1 MWAIIAGAVVGLLL
15 GSAIS
20 GEFSL
25 FGAIVG
31 ALIGGYFFNNRRPA
45 GMSLREME
53 RRLLDLERNLAEQR
67 SELEMLRRRVSPSEP
82 SAAQPVTDPVTR
94 IAEPASPPPG
104 AESAAEAPAS
114 AAAASGATVN
124 VPPSEQQPGGR
135 WVDLDAL
142 LEPRQPS
149 AGPAMEAPR
158 AEAETA
164 DVRPDPM
171 AAYVKAS
178 LGIDGDR
185 LRVPGWLKWFWETN
199 PLAKI
204 GIVLLFFGVAS
215 GLRLAIDHGLLPVPV
230 RLIATAVAGIALIV
244 FGMTRARLARHR
256 VFGLAL
262 QGGGFALLYLVG
274 YFMLTRYAMIGQGL
288 AFAAFAALGIGCVAL
303 AARQDGPAL
312 AVLGLS
318 GAFLA
323 PVLAGGNAQTPLPLF
338 LYFALLNAFILGI
351 DWFRAWR
358 VLNIAGFVFTLAVG
372 MAWAIGNYHPPHYL
386 VTQAFVVL
394 FLAAYSAMP
403 VITALFRAPGSTGWQ
418 DGMLLFG
425 TPLVGCFLQAQL
437 VGDTAYGLAWSALA
451 GSLWYFMLWGLIARR
466 AGSAP
471 PVISYAHFGIA
482 AFLATIAVP
491 LAFDAQVTS
500 AFWAAEGAAVLWYG
514 VRTRRTIAQGTGLLM
529 QLAAGVALLLGW
541 QALHHG
547 LPVTND
553 AVLGA
558 ALLVAAAL
566 FSTRL
571 LHRVG
576 EMTAMAPELPLGW
589 AALWWFA
596 TGFAEISRCA
606 PWALQPSYQLLFVTA
621 SVVAVD
627 ALSMLWRWPRLRA
640 ANLLLT
646 TAAVLAAV
654 ITVTRAGHPFTG
666 FMAFALPLALVVHHV
681 LLAAD
686 EKRGAPLF
694 QTVRHVGGWWLLLAS
709 LVLEASW
716 QAERHAQPP
725 NLWAFVAVVALLAAG
740 IALAAW
746 GAKRGL
752 WPFAVAAARYVPL
765 GIFPALAGLVVL
777 LPLGNASLS
786 GADGLGWPYLPL
798 LNVFDATQVA
808 AAASLLLLA
817 GLLKPEEGRLL
828 RGVVFALAF
837 IWLSALAGRIAHHW
851 GDVPFAAGPLLRS
864 TLFHALLTLFWTV
877 TAISTLIIA
886 SRRGLRVAWFGG
898 ITLLGI
904 VGAKLLLFD
913 AAGRGTLTWAATLIG
928 VALLV
933 LAAGYFAPLPPEE
946 RGLPHGEDE

>member
-1 MWAIIAGAVVGLLL
+1 MWSIIAGAVVGLLL
-15 GSAIS
+15 GSAIN

-31 ALIGGYFFNNRRPA
+31 ALVGGYFFRNLQPT
-45 GMSLREME
+45 GMGRREME
-53 RRLLDLERNLAEQR
+53 QRLLQLEKSLAEQR
-67 SELEMLRRRVSPSEP
+67 GELDMLRRLVSLRES
-82 SAAQPVTDPVTR
+82 SATQPVAEPVTR
-94 IAEPASPPPG
+94 TAEPASLPR
-104 AESAAEAPAS
+104 AAEIASEAPTP
-114 AAAASGATVN
+114 AAAASGNTDSA
-124 VPPSEQQPGGR
+124 PPLEQQPGGR

-142 LEPRQPS
+142 LPPRKPS
-149 AGPAMEAPR
+149 AGRAMEVPR

-164 DVRPDPM
+164 DARPDPM
-171 AAYVKAS
+171 AAFIKS
-178 LGIDGDR
+178 RLGIDGER
-185 LRVPGWLKWFWETN
+185 VAVPRWLRWFWESN

-230 RLIATAVAGIALIV
+230 RLIATGVAGIALIA
-244 FGMTRARLARHR
+244 FGIAKARVAKHR

-262 QGGGFALLYLVG
+262 QGGGFALLYLIG
-274 YFMLTRYAMIGQGL
+274 YFMLTRYAMIGQGP
-288 AFAAFAALGIGCVAL
+288 AFAAFAALGVGCIAL
-303 AARQDGPAL
+303 AARQDGPVL

-323 PVLAGGNAQTPLPLF
+323 PVLAGGDAQTPLPLF
-338 LYFALLNAFILGI
+338 LYFTLLNVFILGV

-394 FLAAYSAMP
+394 FLVAYSTMP
-403 VITALFRAPGSTGWQ
+403 VATTLFRAPGSAGWQ

-471 PVISYAHFGIA
+471 PVIAYAHFGIA

-514 VRTRRTIAQGTGLLM
+514 VRTRRAIAQGTGLLM
-529 QLAAGVALLLGW
+529 QLAAGAALLLGW
-541 QALHHG
+541 PALHRG
-547 LPVTND
+547 LPVAND

-558 ALLVAAAL
+558 ALVVTAGL
-566 FSTRL
+566 FSTRVL
-571 LHRVG
+571 RRIEGATPV
-576 EMTAMAPELPLGW
+576 PSELPLGW

-596 TGFAEISRCA
+596 TGFSEISRCA
-606 PWALQPSYQLLFVTA
+606 PWALQPSYHLLFVAA

-627 ALSMLWRWPRLRA
+627 GLSMLWRWPQMRA
-640 ANLLLT
+640 GSLLLT
-646 TAAVLAAV
+646 AAAALAAFV
-654 ITVTRAGHPFTG
+654 TVGRAGHPFAG
-666 FMAFALPLALVVHHV
+666 FMAFALPLALVLHQV

-686 EKRGAPLF
+686 EKRGNPFF
-694 QTVRHVGGWWLLLAS
+694 QPVRHVGGWWLLLGS

-725 NLWAFVAVVALLAAG
+725 HFWAFVAVTAVLAAS
-740 IALAAW
+740 IALVAW
-746 GAKRGL
+746 GARRGL
-752 WPFAVAAARYVPL
+752 WPFAVAEARYVPL
-765 GIFPALAGLVVL
+765 GVSPALAGLVVL
-777 LPLGNASLS
+777 LPLGNATLS
-786 GADGLGWPYLPL
+786 GTDGLGWPYLPL

-817 GLLKPEEGRLL
+817 GLLKPEEGRVL
-828 RGVVFALAF
+828 RGVVGAIAF
-837 IWLSALAGRIAHHW
+837 IWLSALAERIAHHW
-851 GDVPFAAGPLLRS
+851 GGVPFAAGPLLRS

-877 TAISTLIIA
+877 TAISTLILA

-898 ITLLGI
+898 ITLLCV

-946 RGLPHGEDE
+946 RGATHAEDE

>member
-1 MWAIIAGAVVGLLL
+1 MWTIFASTFVGLLL
-15 GSAIS
+15 GSAIG

-25 FGAIVG
+25 FGAIAG
-31 ALIGGYFFNNRRPA
+31 ALVGGYFLRTRQPA
-45 GMSLREME
+45 EMSHRQME
-53 RRLLDLERNLAEQR
+53 QRLLQLETSLTEQR
-67 SELEMLRRRVSPSEP
+67 NELEMLRRLVVPAAP
-82 SAAQPVTDPVTR
+82 PAAQTAESSTPLPVPEHP
-94 IAEPASPPPG
+94 AEPPEPV
-104 AESAAEAPAS
+104 
-114 AAAASGATVN
+114 AAANAATVRLT
-124 VPPSEQQPGGR
+124 PSGQAPGGR

-142 LEPRQPS
+142 VASIRPSVSSGTAAAQSEP
-149 AGPAMEAPR
+149 
-158 AEAETA
+158 ETA
-164 DVRPDPM
+164 NALPDPM
-171 AAYVKAS
+171 AAFLKS
-178 LGIDGDR
+178 TLGIDGEKVG
-185 LRVPGWLKWFWETN
+185 VPRWLKWFRESN

-215 GLRLAIDHGLLPVPV
+215 ALRLAIDHGLLPVPV
-230 RLIATAVAGIALIV
+230 RLIATAVAAISLIAFGIAKV
-244 FGMTRARLARHR
+244 RDARHR

-274 YFMLTRYAMIGQGL
+274 YFMLTRYAMIGQGP
-288 AFAAFAALGIGCVAL
+288 AFAAFAALGFGCVAL

-323 PVLAGGNAQTPLPLF
+323 PVLAGGDAQTPLPLF
-338 LYFALLNAFILGI
+338 LYFTLLNIFILGV

-358 VLNIAGFVFTLAVG
+358 ILNIAGFVFTLAVG
-372 MAWAIGNYHPPHYL
+372 MVWAIGNYHPPHYL
-386 VTQAFVVL
+386 VTQVFVIL

-403 VITALFRAPGSTGWQ
+403 VATILFRAPGSAGWQ
-418 DGMLLFG
+418 DGMLFFG
-425 TPLVGCFLQAQL
+425 TPLVGGFLQAQL
-437 VGDTAYGLAWSALA
+437 VGDTPYALAWSALVGA
-451 GSLWYFMLWGLIARR
+451 LWYFLLWGLIVRR
-466 AGSAP
+466 ASSAL
-471 PVISYAHFGIA
+471 PVIAYAHLGIA
-482 AFLATIAVP
+482 AFLVTIAVP

-514 VRTRRTIAQGTGLLM
+514 IRTQRALAQATGLLM
-529 QLAAGVALLLGW
+529 QLAAGVALFLGW
-541 QALHHG
+541 PALHRG
-547 LPVTND
+547 LPVAND

-571 LHRVG
+571 LHRIARTTPV
-576 EMTAMAPELPLGW
+576 PPVLPLGW

-596 TGFAEISRCA
+596 TGFSEISRCA
-606 PWALQPSYQLLFVTA
+606 PWALQPSYHLLFIAA

-627 ALSMLWRWPRLRA
+627 GLSMRWRWPQLRA
-640 ANLLLT
+640 ASLLLT
-646 TAAVLAAV
+646 ATAVLSAV
-654 ITVTRAGHPFTG
+654 VTIGRVGHPFAG
-666 FMAFALPLALVVHHV
+666 FMAFALPLALVLHQV

-686 EKRGAPLF
+686 ERRGAPFF
-694 QTVRHVGGWWLLLAS
+694 QTIRHVGGWWLLLAS

-725 NLWAFVAVVALLAAG
+725 HFWAFVAVVALLAAG
-740 IALAAW
+740 IALVAW

-752 WPFAVAAARYVPL
+752 WPFAIAEGRYVPL
-765 GIFPALAGLVVL
+765 GVFPALAGLVFLV
-777 LPLGNASLS
+777 PLGNVTLS
-786 GADGLGWPYLPL
+786 GEDGLGWPYLPL
-798 LNVFDATQVA
+798 LNVFDVTQLA

-817 GLLKPEEGRLL
+817 TLLTAEQARLL
-828 RGVVFALAF
+828 RGVVVAMAF

-851 GDVPFAAGPLLRS
+851 GGVPFAAGPLLQS
-864 TLFHALLTLFWTV
+864 TLFHALLTLLWTI
-877 TAISTLIIA
+877 TAIATLILA

-933 LAAGYFAPLPPEE
+933 LAAGYFAPLPPED
-946 RGLPHGEDE
+946 RGSPHAEDE

>member
-1 MWAIIAGAVVGLLL
+1 MRAIIAGALVGLLL
-15 GSAIS
+15 GNAIG
-20 GEFSL
+20 GEFSVL
-25 FGAIVG
+25 GAIAG
-31 ALIGGYFFNNRRPA
+31 ALVGGYFFRSRQPA
-45 GMSLREME
+45 RMTSGELEQ
-53 RRLLDLERNLAEQR
+53 RLLELEKNLAEQR
-67 SELEMLRRRVSPSEP
+67 SQLEMLRRLVTPGESMAAPPVAPTTEP
-82 SAAQPVTDPVTR
+82 SP
-94 IAEPASPPPG
+94 
-104 AESAAEAPAS
+104 PAS
-114 AAAASGATVN
+114 ATTARDSTVS
-124 VPPSEQQPGGR
+124 PPFPGEDPGGR
-135 WVDLDAL
+135 WVDLEAL
-142 LEPRQPS
+142 LAARKPS
-149 AGPAMEAPR
+149 SGSR
-158 AEAETA
+158 AEALRSTPETA
-164 DVRPDPM
+164 DARPDPM
-171 AAYVKAS
+171 AAYLKTT

-185 LRVPGWLKWFWETN
+185 LAVPGWLKWFWASN

-215 GLRLAIDHGLLPVPV
+215 GLRLAIDHGLLPVPI
-230 RLIATAVAGIALIV
+230 RLIATAVVGIVLIA
-244 FGMTRARLARHR
+244 FGMTKARVAKHR

-288 AFAAFAALGIGCVAL
+288 AFAAFAALGVGCIAL

-338 LYFALLNAFILGI
+338 LYFTLLNVFILGV

-372 MAWAIGNYHPPHYL
+372 MAWAIGNYYPPHYP
-386 VTQAFVVL
+386 VTQAFVIL

-403 VITALFRAPGSTGWQ
+403 VATALFRAPGSTGWQ

-437 VGDTAYGLAWSALA
+437 VGNTAYGLAWSALA
-451 GSLWYFMLWGLIARR
+451 GSLWYFLLWGLIVRR
-466 AGSAP
+466 ASNGP
-471 PVISYAHFGIA
+471 PVLAYAHFGIA

-514 VRTRRTIAQGTGLLM
+514 IRTRRPLAQGTGLLM
-529 QLAAGVALLLGW
+529 QLAAGIALLLGW
-541 QALHHG
+541 HALHRG
-547 LPVTND
+547 LPVANA

-558 ALLVAAAL
+558 TLVVAAAL

-571 LHRVG
+571 LQRIGSTTPVPP
-576 EMTAMAPELPLGW
+576 ALPLGW

-606 PWALQPSYQLLFVTA
+606 PWTLQPSYHLLFVIA
-621 SVVAVD
+621 SVAAVD
-627 ALSMLWRWPRLRA
+627 GLSMLWRWPQLRA
-640 ANLLLT
+640 TSLLLT
-646 TAAVLAAV
+646 VAAALAAF
-654 ITVTRAGHPFTG
+654 ITVGRDGHPFAG

-686 EKRGAPLF
+686 ERRGSPTF
-694 QTVRHVGGWWLLLAS
+694 QTVRHVGGWWLLLAT
-709 LVLEASW
+709 LVLEVSW
-716 QAERHAQPP
+716 RAERHAHPP
-725 NLWAFVAVVALLAAG
+725 QFWAFITVTTLLAAS
-740 IALAAW
+740 ISLVAW
-746 GAKRGL
+746 GTRRGL
-752 WPFAVAAARYVPL
+752 WPFAVAEARYVPL
-765 GIFPALAGLVVL
+765 GVFPALAGLVVL
-777 LPLGNASLS
+777 LPLGNATLS
-786 GADGLGWPYLPL
+786 GTDGLGWPYLPL

-808 AAASLLLLA
+808 ATVSLLLLA

-828 RGVVFALAF
+828 RGIVGTIAF
-837 IWLSALAGRIAHHW
+837 IGLSALAGRIAHHW
-851 GDVPFAAGPLLRS
+851 GDVPFATGPLLRS

-877 TAISTLIIA
+877 TALATLILA
-886 SRRGLRVAWFGG
+886 SRRGLRTVWFGG

-904 VGAKLLLFD
+904 VGAKLLFFD
-913 AAGRGTLTWAATLIG
+913 ATGRGTLTWAATLIG

-946 RGLPHGEDE
+946 LGSSHGDGE

>member
-1 MWAIIAGAVVGLLL
+1 MWFVIAGAFVGLLL
-15 GSAIS
+15 GSAIG

-25 FGAIVG
+25 FGAIAG
-31 ALIGGYFFNNRRPA
+31 ALVGGYFFRNRQPSE
-45 GMSLREME
+45 MSDREMAQ
-53 RRLLDLERNLAEQR
+53 RLLRLEQNLDQ
-67 SELEMLRRRVSPSEP
+67 LRGEFQEFRR
-82 SAAQPVTDPVTR
+82 AAQPVDQPASQTTEFMSPRPVTV
-94 IAEPASPPPG
+94 AETSLPVGAASAVTVSPPASGP
-104 AESAAEAPAS
+104 ESA
-114 AAAASGATVN
+114 
-124 VPPSEQQPGGR
+124 GR
-135 WVDLDAL
+135 VVDLDAL
-142 LEPRQPS
+142 YTSVKRS
-149 AGPAMEAPR
+149 RDAGPEVPGS
-158 AEAETA
+158 EPDTPGN
-164 DVRPDPM
+164 RPDPM
-171 AAYVKAS
+171 AAFMEATFGV
-178 LGIDGDR
+178 DGNR
-185 LRVPGWLKWFWETN
+185 LAVPRWLRWFWESN

-230 RLIATAVAGIALIV
+230 RLIVTAVASLALIA
-244 FGMTRARLARHR
+244 FGIVKARDARHR

-262 QGGGFALLYLVG
+262 QGGGFALLYLVA
-274 YFMLTRYAMIGQGL
+274 YFMLSRYAMIGQGP
-288 AFAAFAALGIGCVAL
+288 AFAAFAALGVGCVAL

-312 AVLGLS
+312 AVFGLS

-323 PVLAGGNAQTPLPLF
+323 PLLAGGSAPTPLPLF
-338 LYFALLNAFILGI
+338 LYFTLLNAFILGV

-386 VTQAFVVL
+386 VTQAFVIL

-403 VITALFRAPGSTGWQ
+403 VATVLFRAPGSAGWQ

-425 TPLVGCFLQAQL
+425 TPLVGGFLQAQL
-437 VGDTAYGLAWSALA
+437 VGDTPYGLAWSALA
-451 GSLWYFMLWGLIARR
+451 GSLWYFLLWGLIVRR
-466 AGSAP
+466 AVGAP
-471 PVISYAHFGIA
+471 PVIAYAHLGIA

-514 VRTRRTIAQGTGLLM
+514 IRTQRALAQATGLLM

-541 QALHHG
+541 PALHRG
-547 LPVTND
+547 LPVAND

-571 LHRVG
+571 LQRIAGTTPV
-576 EMTAMAPELPLGW
+576 TPVLPLGW

-596 TGFAEISRCA
+596 TGFAEIERSA
-606 PWALQPSYQLLFVTA
+606 PWGLQPAYQLLFVAA

-627 ALSMLWRWPRLRA
+627 ALSMRWRWPRMRA
-640 ANLLLT
+640 ASLLLT
-646 TAAVLAAV
+646 VTSILSAV
-654 ITVTRAGHPFTG
+654 VTIARAGHPFAG
-666 FMAFALPLALVVHHV
+666 FMAFALPLALVIHHV

-694 QTVRHVGGWWLLLAS
+694 QTVRHVGGWWLLLVS
-709 LVLEASW
+709 LALEVSW
-716 QAERHAQPP
+716 QAERHAYPP
-725 NLWAFVAVVALLAAG
+725 HFWAFVAVVALLAAG
-740 IALAAW
+740 IALVAW

-752 WPFAVAAARYVPL
+752 WPFAVAEGRYVPL
-765 GIFPALAGLVVL
+765 GVFPALAGLVVL
-777 LPLGNASLS
+777 LPLGNVTLS
-786 GADGLGWPYLPL
+786 GQDGLGWPYLPL
-798 LNVFDATQVA
+798 FNVFDATQLA
-808 AAASLLLLA
+808 AAASLMLLA
-817 GLLKPEEGRLL
+817 GLLKAEEGRLL
-828 RGVVFALAF
+828 RGVVFALGF
-837 IWLSALAGRIAHHW
+837 IWLSALAGRITHHW

-864 TLFHALLTLFWTV
+864 TLFHALLTLLWTV
-877 TAISTLIIA
+877 TAISTLILA

-904 VGAKLLLFD
+904 VGGKLLLFD

-933 LAAGYFAPLPPEE
+933 LAAGYFAPLPPEQ
-946 RGLPHGEDE
+946 RSPQGEDE

>member
-1 MWAIIAGAVVGLLL
+1 MWSIIAGAFVGLLL
-15 GSAIS
+15 GSAIG

-25 FGAIVG
+25 FGAIAG
-31 ALIGGYFFNNRRPA
+31 ALVGGYFFSIRQPA
-45 GMSLREME
+45 GMSHRELAQ
-53 RRLLDLERNLAEQR
+53 RLLELEKNVAEQR
-67 SELEMLRRRVSPSEP
+67 DRLEMLRRV
-82 SAAQPVTDPVTR
+82 VL
-94 IAEPASPPPG
+94 PASPPVTQTTEP
-104 AESAAEAPAS
+104 SSPPPVPAAELPEP
-114 AAAASGATVN
+114 AAAASDTTVRP
-124 VPPSEQQPGGR
+124 PPSGTEPSGR
-135 WVDLDAL
+135 WIDLEAL
-142 LEPRQPS
+142 AASIMPS
-149 AGPAMEAPR
+149 AGSGTTAAQSEPET
-158 AEAETA
+158 AEA
-164 DVRPDPM
+164 RPDPM
-171 AAYVKAS
+171 AAFIRS
-178 LGIDGDR
+178 RLGIDGER
-185 LRVPGWLKWFWETN
+185 LAVPGWLRWFWESN

-215 GLRLAIDHGLLPVPV
+215 GLRLAIDHGLLPVQV
-230 RLIATAVAGIALIV
+230 RLIATAVAGIALIA
-244 FGMTRARLARHR
+244 FGMTKARVAKHR

-288 AFAAFAALGIGCVAL
+288 AFAAFAALGVGCIAL

-323 PVLAGGNAQTPLPLF
+323 PVLAGGDAQTPLPLF
-338 LYFALLNAFILGI
+338 LYFTLLNAFILGV

-372 MAWAIGNYHPPHYL
+372 MAWAIGNYYPPHYL
-386 VTQAFVVL
+386 VTQAFVIL

-403 VITALFRAPGSTGWQ
+403 VATALFRAPGSTGWQ
-418 DGMLLFG
+418 DGFLLFG

-451 GSLWYFMLWGLIARR
+451 GSLWYFMLWGLIVRR
-466 AGSAP
+466 ASNGP
-471 PVISYAHFGIA
+471 PVLAYAHFGIA

-500 AFWAAEGAAVLWYG
+500 AFWAAEGAAVLWFG
-514 VRTRRTIAQGTGLLM
+514 VRTRRPLTQGTGLLM
-529 QLAAGVALLLGW
+529 QLAAGIALLLGW
-541 QALHHG
+541 HALHRG
-547 LPVTND
+547 LPVANA

-558 ALLVAAAL
+558 ALVVAAAL

-571 LHRVG
+571 LQRIGNATPVP
-576 EMTAMAPELPLGW
+576 PELPLGW

-606 PWALQPSYQLLFVTA
+606 PWALQPSYHLLFVAA

-627 ALSMLWRWPRLRA
+627 GVSMLWRWPQLRA
-640 ANLLLT
+640 ASLLLT
-646 TAAVLAAV
+646 VAAALAAFL
-654 ITVTRAGHPFTG
+654 TVGRDGHPFAG
-666 FMAFALPLALVVHHV
+666 FMALALPLALVVHHV
-681 LLAAD
+681 LLVAD
-686 EKRGAPLF
+686 ERRGSPTF
-694 QTVRHVGGWWLLLAS
+694 QPVRHVGGWWLLLAT
-709 LVLEASW
+709 LVVEAAW
-716 QAERHAQPP
+716 QANRHAHPP
-725 NLWAFVAVVALLAAG
+725 QFWAFIAVVVILSAG
-740 IALAAW
+740 IALVAW
-746 GAKRGL
+746 GARRGL
-752 WPFAVAAARYVPL
+752 WPFAVAEARYVPL
-765 GIFPALAGLVVL
+765 GVFPALAGLVVL

-786 GADGLGWPYLPL
+786 GSDGLDWPYLPL

-817 GLLKPEEGRLL
+817 GLLKPEEGRVL
-828 RGVVFALAF
+828 RGVVGALAF
-837 IWLSALAGRIAHHW
+837 IWLSALAARIAHHW
-851 GDVPFAAGPLLRS
+851 GGVPFAAGPLLRS
-864 TLFHALLTLFWTV
+864 TLFHALLTLLWTV
-877 TAISTLIIA
+877 TAIATLIHA

-946 RGLPHGEDE
+946 RGSPHGEDE

>member
-1 MWAIIAGAVVGLLL
+1 MWAIIAGAVAGLLL
-15 GSAIS
+15 GGAI
-20 GEFSL
+20 GHEFLL
-25 FGAIVG
+25 FGAIAG
-31 ALIGGYFFNNRRPA
+31 ALVGGYFSRNRQPA
-45 GMSLREME
+45 GMSRRELAQ
-53 RRLLDLERNLAEQR
+53 RLLVIEKRLAEQR
-67 SELEMLRRRVSPSEP
+67 GELEMLRRQVAGSEQSAVPPVIPTGESDSTVSECASEP
-82 SAAQPVTDPVTR
+82 
-94 IAEPASPPPG
+94 PASTV
-104 AESAAEAPAS
+104 AAG
-114 AAAASGATVN
+114 AAAVR
-124 VPPSEQQPGGR
+124 PPSGR
-135 WVDLDAL
+135 EPEGRRVDLDAL
-142 LEPRQPS
+142 LEPRRPS
-149 AGPAMEAPR
+149 AGSAAAAPR
-158 AEAETA
+158 PEGDTA
-164 DVRPDPM
+164 AVHPDPM
-171 AAYVKAS
+171 AAYVKAT
-178 LGIDGDR
+178 LGIAGDR
-185 LRVPGWLKWFWETN
+185 LAVPGWLKWFWQTN

-230 RLIATAVAGIALIV
+230 RLIATAVAGIGLIA
-244 FGMTRARLARHR
+244 FGMTRARLPRHR

-288 AFAAFAALGIGCVAL
+288 AFAAFAALGVGCVAL

-312 AVLGLS
+312 AALGLS

-323 PVLAGGNAQTPLPLF
+323 PVLAGGKAPTPLPLF
-338 LYFALLNAFILGI
+338 LYFTLLNVFILSV

-372 MAWAIGNYHPPHYL
+372 MAWAIANYHPPHYL
-386 VTQAFVVL
+386 VTQSFVVL

-403 VITALFRAPGSTGWQ
+403 VATVIFRAPGSAGWQ

-425 TPLVGCFLQAQL
+425 TPLAGCFLQAQL

-451 GSLWYFMLWGLIARR
+451 GALWYFLLWGLIVRR
-466 AGSAP
+466 AGGGA
-471 PVISYAHFGIA
+471 PVIAVAHFGIA

-500 AFWAAEGAAVLWYG
+500 AFWAAEGAAVVWYG
-514 VRTRRTIAQGTGLLM
+514 VRTRRTIAQGAGLLM
-529 QLAAGVALLLGW
+529 QFAAGAALLLGW
-541 QALHHG
+541 HALHRG
-547 LPVTND
+547 LPVANE

-558 ALLVAAAL
+558 AIVVGAAL
-566 FSTRL
+566 LSTRAL
-571 LHRVG
+571 RRIAGATPLP
-576 EMTAMAPELPLGW
+576 PELPLGW

-606 PWALQPSYQLLFVTA
+606 PWALQPSYRLLFVAA

-627 ALSMLWRWPRLRA
+627 GLGTLWRWPQLRA
-640 ANLLLT
+640 ASLLLT
-646 TAAVLAAV
+646 GAAVLAAV
-654 ITVTRAGHPFTG
+654 ITVGRAGHPFAG
-666 FMAFALPLALVVHHV
+666 FMAFALPLALILHQA

-686 EKRGAPLF
+686 EKRGKPFF
-694 QTVRHVGGWWLLLAS
+694 QTIRHVGGCWLLLAS

-716 QAERHAQPP
+716 QAERHAHPP
-725 NLWAFVAVVALLAAG
+725 HFWAFIAVTAVLAAS
-740 IALAAW
+740 IALVAW

-752 WPFAVAAARYVPL
+752 WPFAVGAARYVPP
-765 GIFPALAGLVVL
+765 GVSPALAGLAVL
-777 LPLGNASLS
+777 LPLGNATLS

-808 AAASLLLLA
+808 VTASLLLLA
-817 GLLKPEEGRLL
+817 GRLRPEQGRLL
-828 RGVVFALAF
+828 RGAVFALAF

-851 GDVPFAAGPLLRS
+851 GGVPFAAAPLLRS

-877 TAISTLIIA
+877 TSLATLIVA
-886 SRRGLRVAWFGG
+886 SRNGLRAAWFGG

-913 AAGRGTLTWAATLIG
+913 ATGRGTLTWAATLIG

-933 LAAGYFAPLPPEE
+933 LAAGYFAPLPPER
-946 RGLPHGEDE
+946 RGMLQGEEE